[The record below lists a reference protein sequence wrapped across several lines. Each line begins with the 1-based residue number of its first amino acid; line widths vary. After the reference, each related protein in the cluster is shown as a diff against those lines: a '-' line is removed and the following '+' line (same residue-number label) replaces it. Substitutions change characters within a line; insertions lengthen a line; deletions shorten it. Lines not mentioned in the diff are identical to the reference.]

1 MAGKELTTGEVA
13 RLLGVS
19 EATVKRW
26 ADKRFLHPEK
36 TAGGHRRFR
45 PESIALFLRGQSLE
59 ATSRRPLETRA
70 VVSLPERQLIAEASA
85 KSFNMFDALVQGR
98 ADEAASFLIKQ
109 YLQGRPL
116 SHIFDEILAQAMRR
130 VGDLWYRGDL
140 TVAQEHLATRT
151 AVTAVYRLRDVMLA
165 HEANHLVAICCGME
179 GDFHDLPVQLSQVLL
194 ESEGWLAVSL
204 GANTPFF
211 ALTEAMLR
219 HAPALV
225 CISST
230 VFNNPD
236 RAARE
241 YEEVRRT
248 AARLGAAIV
257 LGGAGFKDQQLRQ
270 RFAADLHADNFR
282 QLSEFATS
290 LASKSK

>member
-13 RLLGVS
+13 HLLGVS

-26 ADKRFLHPEK
+26 ADKRLLHPEK

-45 PESIALFLRGQSLE
+45 PESIALFLRGQRPD
-59 ATSRRPLETRA
+59 ATSRGPVQTRA
-70 VVSLPERQLIAEASA
+70 AVSLPERRLIADVNA
-85 KSFNMFDALVQGR
+85 KSFNMFDALVRGR
-98 ADEAASFLIKQ
+98 ADEAASFLVTQ
-109 YLQGRPL
+109 YLHGRPL
-116 SHIFDEILAQAMRR
+116 AGIFDEILAHAMRR
-130 VGDLWYRGDL
+130 VGDLWYQGEL

-165 HEANHLVAICCGME
+165 REANGLLAICCGME
-179 GDFHDLPVQLSQVLL
+179 GDFHDLPVQFSQVLL
-194 ESEGWLAVSL
+194 ESEGWQAISL

-211 ALTEAMLR
+211 ALTEAMLQ
-219 HAPALV
+219 HGPALV
-225 CISST
+225 CVSST

-241 YEEVRRT
+241 YEEVRQT
-248 AARLGAAIV
+248 AARLGAALV
-257 LGGAGFKDQQLRQ
+257 LGGAGFKDRQLRQ
-270 RFAADLHADNFR
+270 RFAADLHADNFQ

-290 LASKSK
+290 LKSK